1 MDRIHILN
9 GWHLL
14 LDYFKTSILHGSVS
28 HRFMDNCRATERLPQ
43 ANILTYR
50 SQRFHFV
57 PRGRNGRQD
66 LLLIRLSRDFTV
78 CYPHTSLIS
87 RNSIKIQGT
96 VGASAIVINIIS
108 VGTRPCTLPGS
119 VSRVSPNYYYVG
131 GAYFPRFSDNVC
143 MERLSDRSGKR
154 SLVRL

>member
-1 MDRIHILN
+1 MDRIHILS

-14 LDYFKTSILHGSVS
+14 LDYFKTSISHGSVS
-28 HRFMDNCRATERLPQ
+28 HRFMDNCRATDRLPQ

-50 SQRFHFV
+50 SQRLQFV

-78 CYPHTSLIS
+78 CYPHTSLTS
-87 RNSIKIQGT
+87 RNSIKILGT

-108 VGTRPCTLPGS
+108 VGTRPKNSALCLVPYQGS
-119 VSRVSPNYYYVG
+119 HQITTTWAVHTFRGLATMFVWS
-131 GAYFPRFSDNVC
+131 A
-143 MERLSDRSGKR
+143 
-154 SLVRL
+154 